1 MAKKKGKSKKG
12 LSLSG
17 PQIIT
22 TTIIRRERIKVLCPR
37 MGDSFTR
44 AKLVE
49 EILEDVAERIL
60 LKASA
65 RRSNMINLSCMRIGQ
80 LPDLFMLAPD
90 LKSLVDINLSRNN
103 LFDSDQVFEVSF
115 KFVHLF
121 FFPFCI
127 LCIKIDSSE
136 PCASTNYAQEEDIVE
151 SINQHSHFLFPF

>member
-44 AKLVE
+44 AKLVD

-115 KFVHLF
+115 KSVHLF

-127 LCIKIDSSE
+127 LCMNIDSSG
-136 PCASTNYAQEEDIVE
+136 PCASTNYAQKEDIVE

>member
-44 AKLVE
+44 AKLVD

-136 PCASTNYAQEEDIVE
+136 PCASRNYAQKEDIVE
-151 SINQHSHFLFPF
+151 SIN

>member
-44 AKLVE
+44 AKLVD

-115 KFVHLF
+115 KSVHLF

-127 LCIKIDSSE
+127 LCMNIDSSE
-136 PCASTNYAQEEDIVE
+136 PCASTNYAQKEDIIE

>member
-17 PQIIT
+17 PLIIT

-44 AKLVE
+44 AKLVD

-136 PCASTNYAQEEDIVE
+136 PCASKNYAQKEDIVE
-151 SINQHSHFLFPF
+151 SIN

>member
-44 AKLVE
+44 AKLVD

-136 PCASTNYAQEEDIVE
+136 PCASKNYAQKEDIVE
-151 SINQHSHFLFPF
+151 SIN